1 MTVESGHSIQKST
14 KGLRPRTF
22 LQLFPG
28 TFGLVTCSSHVPQLF
43 FLCFI
48 SGCNVQILLCFLNR
62 FKPFH
67 LNLEEGKQLI
77 FFFSS
82 IQFEVCMIYRCLTR
96 PHGTIVQ
103 RHALHSYK
111 GMLCYERTFLGKKDL
126 LIRCSRLIFLLDINN
141 LINGFS
147 DWLLKLLPHST
158 NF

>member
-28 TFGLVTCSSHVPQLF
+28 TFGLVTCSSHVHQLF

-103 RHALHSYK
+103 RHALHLSVPYVAVH
-111 GMLCYERTFLGKKDL
+111 LYSQHEPCRRTHRSARQRCAHAEYVYCYNGDGKN
-126 LIRCSRLIFLLDINN
+126 I
-141 LINGFS
+141 
-147 DWLLKLLPHST
+147 LP
-158 NF
+158 